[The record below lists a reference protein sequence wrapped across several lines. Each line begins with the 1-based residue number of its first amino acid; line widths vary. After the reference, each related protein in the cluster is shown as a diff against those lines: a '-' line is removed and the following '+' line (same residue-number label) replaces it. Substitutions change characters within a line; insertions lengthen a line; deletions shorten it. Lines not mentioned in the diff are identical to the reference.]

1 MNQMA
6 SKRLVLGQIL
16 NPKEPGGGR
25 YIKVG
30 RDVNATLKEGDILR
44 IETKKEQIESA
55 KAAGAAGKLSADIVA
70 QIVERVEKQPDFVFG
85 QVVLTRKQS

>member
-6 SKRLVLGQIL
+6 KRLVLGQIL

-25 YIKVG
+25 YIKVAK
-30 RDVNATLKEGDILR
+30 DVAVTLKEGDILR

-55 KAAGAAGKLSADIVA
+55 QKAGAAGKLSADIVA

-85 QVVLTRKQS
+85 QVVLTRKQA